1 MGSGQNNIMGSRG
14 GVRGK
19 GAGKMWRSLRR
30 DLQGGVERKLPVLCV
45 FKDSCVAG

>member
-30 DLQGGVERKLPVLCV
+30 DLQGGLVRKLPVS
-45 FKDSCVAG
+45 SCF